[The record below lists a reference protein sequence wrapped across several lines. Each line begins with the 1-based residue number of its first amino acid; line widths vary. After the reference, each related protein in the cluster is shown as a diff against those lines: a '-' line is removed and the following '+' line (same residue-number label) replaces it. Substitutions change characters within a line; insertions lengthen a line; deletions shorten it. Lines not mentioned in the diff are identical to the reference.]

1 MPDPPAVGSRSS
13 EFKLQP
19 CRLGKSPNL
28 TPTGY
33 TATASISVK
42 HTSNRIIFLPNPITS
57 PPTARQSRTPARAA
71 SSVRPCALPCCPR
84 ADGAQTPRGGC
95 CTPRTAAQAVRPAR
109 LPRPNL
115 VPPAL
120 PLLWSLPQV
129 SDTAPNSSPRGW
141 RRRARPGP
149 GRAPGPAWVAVPR
162 VPLLCIPTVS
172 SQVKGVS
179 FHPAKPQGAPEVLRP
194 GQQAWEA
201 GRRDTGPGGSL
212 AAEAV
217 RGGCGLGLWQRGV
230 RGEAGGRRE
239 GSLLEGTGT
248 APAGAG
254 KGCETLQMTSQ
265 GQSHTTSTFQ
275 GVWWK
280 VRLALGVHVRVLHAG
295 QRLAIPAP
303 AADAPCS
310 PIVPRKMPRA
320 CIPKWPAGGL
330 AASLYS
336 SSFTF
341 NS

>member
-1 MPDPPAVGSRSS
+1 M
-13 EFKLQP
+13 
-19 CRLGKSPNL
+19 
-28 TPTGY
+28 
-33 TATASISVK
+33 
-42 HTSNRIIFLPNPITS
+42 
-57 PPTARQSRTPARAA
+57 
-71 SSVRPCALPCCPR
+71 
-84 ADGAQTPRGGC
+84 
-95 CTPRTAAQAVRPAR
+95 
-109 LPRPNL
+109 
-115 VPPAL
+115 
-120 PLLWSLPQV
+120 
-129 SDTAPNSSPRGW
+129 
-141 RRRARPGP
+141 
-149 GRAPGPAWVAVPR
+149 AVPR

-217 RGGCGLGLWQRGV
+217 RGGCGSGLWQRGV

-248 APAGAG
+248 APAGPE

-295 QRLAIPAP
+295 PKARHPGACRRRPVQPHRPPQNAP
-303 AADAPCS
+303 
-310 PIVPRKMPRA
+310 R
-320 CIPKWPAGGL
+320 
-330 AASLYS
+330 LYS
-336 SSFTF
+336 QMAPGGPRCLTLLIIVCL
-341 NS
+341 

>member
-1 MPDPPAVGSRSS
+1 MRPSLLPTRRRGTDSPR
-13 EFKLQP
+13 
-19 CRLGKSPNL
+19 RLL
-28 TPTGY
+28 HTPHHRAGCE
-33 TATASISVK
+33 AGRAS
-42 HTSNRIIFLPNPITS
+42 L
-57 PPTARQSRTPARAA
+57 
-71 SSVRPCALPCCPR
+71 
-84 ADGAQTPRGGC
+84 AQTSSLQRC
-95 CTPRTAAQAVRPAR
+95 RY
-109 LPRPNL
+109 L
-115 VPPAL
+115 
-120 PLLWSLPQV
+120 SLPQV
-129 SDTAPNSSPRGW
+129 SDTAPNSSPRGR

-239 GSLLEGTGT
+239 GSFLEGTGT
-248 APAGAG
+248 APTGPE

-295 QRLAIPAP
+295 PKARHPGACRP
-303 AADAPCS
+303 
-310 PIVPRKMPRA
+310 MPRA
-320 CIPKWPAGGL
+320 APSPPAKCPAPVFPNGPRGASPPHFTHHLLPLTPK
-330 AASLYS
+330 S
-336 SSFTF
+336 SSVKCDSSTD
-341 NS
+341 SHGGTAQGTAARRPRRAPSSPPSASPAPP